1 MAEQLPQC
9 SKMHPSVAG
18 PDHQCRNRGRY
29 THDGKPYCLL
39 HDPSKATRQE
49 ARTTACV
56 NAFHSPTRTIP
67 TEQISEGLVWKLYD
81 ALRAIAKALD
91 APRNRFGKLET
102 DFAQGADLAGLL
114 TQLKPDFPD
123 IIPHG
128 GEDNIDQTVMVIR
141 ALLDSLKVEEPE

>member
-1 MAEQLPQC
+1 MVEHTPTPWKLGQTLD
-9 SKMHPSVAG
+9 KHPCIISTV
-18 PDHQCRNRGRY
+18 
-29 THDGKPYCLL
+29 TE
-39 HDPSKATRQE
+39 TRVREEDE
-49 ARTTACV
+49 ANTWRKISCV
-56 NAFHSPTRTIP
+56 NAFHSSTRTIP

-141 ALLDSLKVEEPE
+141 ALLTSLKVEEPE